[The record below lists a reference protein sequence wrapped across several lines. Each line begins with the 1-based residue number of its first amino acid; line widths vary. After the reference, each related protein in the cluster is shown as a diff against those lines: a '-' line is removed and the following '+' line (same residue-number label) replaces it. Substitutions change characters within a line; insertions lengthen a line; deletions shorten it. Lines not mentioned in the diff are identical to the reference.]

1 MPVKNNIQV
10 HAGHGLNLLNLSN
23 ICRISQIE
31 ELNIGHSVVMD
42 SIFKGF
48 KKLFKIFGKQLIMI
62 KGIGIDLVDKYR
74 FKKIIQQYGNKF
86 AHKILS
92 RSEYVEYE
100 DISNK
105 ESFLSKRF
113 AAKEAL
119 SKAIGCGLYRNGIYP
134 KSYFYTT

>member
-1 MPVKNNIQV
+1 
-10 HAGHGLNLLNLSN
+10 
-23 ICRISQIE
+23 
-31 ELNIGHSVVMD
+31 
-42 SIFKGF
+42 
-48 KKLFKIFGKQLIMI
+48 MI

-92 RSEYVEYE
+92 RSEFVEYK

-113 AAKEAL
+113 AAKEAF

-134 KSYFYTT
+134 NLISIQHDNLGKPFLSFSDELKSFILKKYTNIHLSITDSDDQSMAFVTLE